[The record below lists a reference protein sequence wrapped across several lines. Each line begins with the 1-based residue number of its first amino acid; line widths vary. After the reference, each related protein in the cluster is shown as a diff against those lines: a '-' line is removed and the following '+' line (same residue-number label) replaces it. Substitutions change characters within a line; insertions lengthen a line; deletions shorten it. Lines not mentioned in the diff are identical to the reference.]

1 MTKSSISRI
10 IEANRILKT
19 LFVYKSGREDQ
30 RTADSEGQ
38 GHKADVTKVIA
49 ESQDEGG
56 HAAEGSSHNALQE
69 RPEQKAP
76 LDDAF
81 DIDVDE
87 VLEMLEVEGEYLG
100 FTLITINTTV
110 NKLNVFMHVLYFVWE
125 D

>member
-1 MTKSSISRI
+1 MPNLSIRRVI
-10 IEANRILKT
+10 RILKT

-30 RTADSEGQ
+30 YTADPEDR
-38 GHKADVTKVIA
+38 GHKADVVKVIA

-56 HAAEGSSHNALQE
+56 HKAERSSHNAQQG

-87 VLEMLEVEGEYLG
+87 LLEMLDVEGEYLG
-100 FTLITINTTV
+100 FTL
-110 NKLNVFMHVLYFVWE
+110 
-125 D
+125 